1 MSTNSLIKI
10 SDTQLSEQQKSFI
23 KYLIYYLI
31 LFFIPI
37 VIPAILTNIPYVNYI
52 NKYNQIIIG
61 VIVNMTLIRMAINSK
76 HYTPLIIGCA
86 LPSLSALP
94 FGLVGTI
101 TLPFMYSCFM
111 MPFI

>member
-1 MSTNSLIKI
+1 MNNLFKK
-10 SDTQLSEQQKSFI
+10 SDTQLSELKRSFI
-23 KYLIYYLI
+23 KYMIYCII

-37 VIPAILTNIPYVNYI
+37 IIPAILTNIPYVNYI

-94 FGLVGTI
+94 FGLVGTV
-101 TLPFMYSCFM
+101 TLPFVYSCIM